1 MKLKH
6 YTLLAAFIIF
16 CSCGTQNNNISK
28 PSAGLSISPAATTLL
43 DVIVGKFPGITVIG
57 DNVANGNPKILI
69 RGGSLSINNQA
80 YAIFD
85 IDGSIQ
91 TDFPSYIDP
100 QQIKSIS
107 ILKSL
112 SNKKQQSLKKSKFSN
127 FPIEKNDDIEK
138 LSILLNGLQLVGD
151 YLEKT
156 ILKPNNI

>member
-1 MKLKH
+1 MKVKFVYILF
-6 YTLLAAFIIF
+6 LFFLF
-16 CSCGTQNNNISK
+16 SCGSNKKSISDS
-28 PSAGLSISPAATTLL
+28 PSKFSISPAATSLI
-43 DVIVGKFPGITVIG
+43 DVLVGKFPGIDVIG
-57 DNVANGNPKILI
+57 DNVANSNPKILI

-112 SNKKQQSLKKSKFSN
+112 SATNRYGGIARGGAIIIKLKK
-127 FPIEKNDDIEK
+127 
-138 LSILLNGLQLVGD
+138 
-151 YLEKT
+151 
-156 ILKPNNI
+156 

>member
-1 MKLKH
+1 MKALR
-6 YTLLAAFIIF
+6 TIQLITIIIF
-16 CSCGTQNNNISK
+16 CSCGTQNSKISK
-28 PSAGLSISPAATTLL
+28 PSATITISPAATTLL

-100 QQIKSIS
+100 QLIKSIS

-112 SNKKQQSLKKSKFSN
+112 AATNRYGGIARGGAVVIKLKK
-127 FPIEKNDDIEK
+127 
-138 LSILLNGLQLVGD
+138 
-151 YLEKT
+151 
-156 ILKPNNI
+156 

>member
-1 MKLKH
+1 MIRNYILI
-6 YTLLAAFIIF
+6 LLILF

-28 PSAGLSISPAATTLL
+28 PSSSLSISPAATSLL
-43 DVIVGKFPGITVIG
+43 DVIVGRFPGITVIG

-112 SNKKQQSLKKSKFSN
+112 SATNRYGGMARGGAIIIRLKK
-127 FPIEKNDDIEK
+127 
-138 LSILLNGLQLVGD
+138 
-151 YLEKT
+151 
-156 ILKPNNI
+156 

>member
-1 MKLKH
+1 MKLK
-6 YTLLAAFIIF
+6 TIIQVIGLITI
-16 CSCGTQNNNISK
+16 CSCGAQNNNMSK
-28 PSAGLSISPAATTLL
+28 PSAGLTISPAATTLL
-43 DVIVGKFPGITVIG
+43 DVISGKFPGITVIG

-112 SNKKQQSLKKSKFSN
+112 AATNRYGGIARGGAIIIRLKK
-127 FPIEKNDDIEK
+127 
-138 LSILLNGLQLVGD
+138 
-151 YLEKT
+151 
-156 ILKPNNI
+156 

>member
-1 MKLKH
+1 MLKN
-6 YTLLAAFIIF
+6 YTLILLLVLL
-16 CSCGTQNNNISK
+16 CSCGMQNNSVSK
-28 PSAGLSISPAATTLL
+28 PSSGFSISPAATSLL

-112 SNKKQQSLKKSKFSN
+112 SATNRYGGIERGGAILIRLK
-127 FPIEKNDDIEK
+127 
-138 LSILLNGLQLVGD
+138 
-151 YLEKT
+151 
-156 ILKPNNI
+156 

>member
-1 MKLKH
+1 MTAL
-6 YTLLAAFIIF
+6 TSIQLIIIIFF
-16 CSCGTQNNNISK
+16 CSCGTQNSKISK
-28 PSAGLSISPAATTLL
+28 PSATITISPAATSLL

-69 RGGSLSINNQA
+69 RAGSLSINNQA

-100 QQIKSIS
+100 QLIKSIS

-112 SNKKQQSLKKSKFSN
+112 AATNRYGGIARGGAVVIKLKKWKMYLYFYYRVI
-127 FPIEKNDDIEK
+127 FY
-138 LSILLNGLQLVGD
+138 LV
-151 YLEKT
+151 KQ
-156 ILKPNNI
+156 

>member
-1 MKLKH
+1 MLKKH
-6 YTLLAAFIIF
+6 SIILFLVLL
-16 CSCGTQNNNISK
+16 CSCGTQNNSVSK
-28 PSAGLSISPAATTLL
+28 PSSGFSISPAATSLL

-112 SNKKQQSLKKSKFSN
+112 SATNRYGGIARGGAILIRLK
-127 FPIEKNDDIEK
+127 
-138 LSILLNGLQLVGD
+138 
-151 YLEKT
+151 
-156 ILKPNNI
+156 

>member
-1 MKLKH
+1 MLKT
-6 YTLLAAFIIF
+6 YTLILLMVLL
-16 CSCGTQNNNISK
+16 CSCGTQNNSVSK
-28 PSAGLSISPAATTLL
+28 PSSGFSISPAATSLL

-107 ILKSL
+107 MLKSL
-112 SNKKQQSLKKSKFSN
+112 SATNRYGGIARGGAILIRLK
-127 FPIEKNDDIEK
+127 
-138 LSILLNGLQLVGD
+138 
-151 YLEKT
+151 
-156 ILKPNNI
+156 

>member
-1 MKLKH
+1 M
-6 YTLLAAFIIF
+6 AFIIL

-28 PSAGLSISPAATTLL
+28 PSADLSISPGATTLL
-43 DVIVGKFPGITVIG
+43 DVIVGKFPGIRVIG

-80 YAIFD
+80 YAMYD

-100 QQIKSIS
+100 QQVKNIT

-112 SNKKQQSLKKSKFSN
+112 AATNRYGGMGRGGAILIKLKKW
-127 FPIEKNDDIEK
+127 EKYI
-138 LSILLNGLQLVGD
+138 
-151 YLEKT
+151 YY
-156 ILKPNNI
+156 

>member
-1 MKLKH
+1 MNKWHRVCFLFFVKLK
-6 YTLLAAFIIF
+6 TIIQVIGLITI
-16 CSCGTQNNNISK
+16 CSCGTQNNNMSK
-28 PSAGLSISPAATTLL
+28 PSAGLTISPAATTLL
-43 DVIVGKFPGITVIG
+43 DVISGKFPGITVIG
-57 DNVANGNPKILI
+57 DNMANGNPKILI

-112 SNKKQQSLKKSKFSN
+112 AATNRYGGIARGGAIVIRLKKW
-127 FPIEKNDDIEK
+127 
-138 LSILLNGLQLVGD
+138 
-151 YLEKT
+151 
-156 ILKPNNI
+156 NIY

>member
-1 MKLKH
+1 MHLKH
-6 YTLLAAFIIF
+6 YTLLFAFILF
-16 CSCGTQNNNISK
+16 CSCGTQNNSISK
-28 PSAGLSISPAATTLL
+28 PSSGLSISPAATSLL

-91 TDFPSYIDP
+91 IDFPSYIDP
-100 QQIKSIS
+100 QQIKNIS

-112 SNKKQQSLKKSKFSN
+112 AATNRYGGIARGGAIIIKLK
-127 FPIEKNDDIEK
+127 
-138 LSILLNGLQLVGD
+138 
-151 YLEKT
+151 
-156 ILKPNNI
+156 

>member
-1 MKLKH
+1 MKVKFVYILFLFF
-6 YTLLAAFIIF
+6 LL
-16 CSCGTQNNNISK
+16 SCGSNKNSISDS
-28 PSAGLSISPAATTLL
+28 PSKFSISPAATSLI
-43 DVIVGKFPGITVIG
+43 DVLVGKFPGIDVIG
-57 DNVANGNPKILI
+57 DNVANSNPKILI

-112 SNKKQQSLKKSKFSN
+112 SATNRYGGIARGGAIIIKLKK
-127 FPIEKNDDIEK
+127 
-138 LSILLNGLQLVGD
+138 
-151 YLEKT
+151 
-156 ILKPNNI
+156 

>member
-1 MKLKH
+1 MLKN
-6 YTLLAAFIIF
+6 YILILFLVVL
-16 CSCGTQNNNISK
+16 CSCGAQNKSVSK
-28 PSAGLSISPAATTLL
+28 TSSGFSISSSATSVL
-43 DVIVGKFPGITVIG
+43 DVIVGKFPGIRVIG

-91 TDFPSYIDP
+91 TDFPSYLDP

-112 SNKKQQSLKKSKFSN
+112 SATNRYGGIARGGAIIIKLKTSN
-127 FPIEKNDDIEK
+127 
-138 LSILLNGLQLVGD
+138 
-151 YLEKT
+151 
-156 ILKPNNI
+156 

>member
-1 MKLKH
+1 MLKK
-6 YTLLAAFIIF
+6 YTIILFLVLL
-16 CSCGTQNNNISK
+16 CSCGTQNNSVSK
-28 PSAGLSISPAATTLL
+28 PSSGFSISPAATSLL
-43 DVIVGKFPGITVIG
+43 DVIVGKFPGIRVIG

-85 IDGSIQ
+85 VDGSIQ

-112 SNKKQQSLKKSKFSN
+112 SATNRYGGIARGGAILIRLK
-127 FPIEKNDDIEK
+127 
-138 LSILLNGLQLVGD
+138 
-151 YLEKT
+151 
-156 ILKPNNI
+156 

>member
-1 MKLKH
+1 MRALR
-6 YTLLAAFIIF
+6 TIQIIIIIIF
-16 CSCGTQNNNISK
+16 CSCGTQNTEISK
-28 PSAGLSISPAATTLL
+28 PSATITISPAATTLL

-57 DNVANGNPKILI
+57 DNVANGNPRILI

-100 QQIKSIS
+100 QLIKSIS

-112 SNKKQQSLKKSKFSN
+112 AATNKYGGIARGGAVVIKLKK
-127 FPIEKNDDIEK
+127 
-138 LSILLNGLQLVGD
+138 
-151 YLEKT
+151 
-156 ILKPNNI
+156 

>member
-1 MKLKH
+1 VNFRH
-6 YTLLAAFIIF
+6 LLLSTSLIIL
-16 CSCGTQNNNISK
+16 CSCGSQNNNMSK
-28 PSAGLSISPAATTLL
+28 RSSGLTISPAATTLI
-43 DVIVGKFPGITVIG
+43 DVIVGKFPGIRVIG

-100 QQIKSIS
+100 QQVKSIS

-112 SNKKQQSLKKSKFSN
+112 SATNRYGGIARGGAIIIKLK
-127 FPIEKNDDIEK
+127 
-138 LSILLNGLQLVGD
+138 
-151 YLEKT
+151 
-156 ILKPNNI
+156 